1 MTSLTLV
8 GVIRKK
14 KAAALKLNKSSLSE
28 YYTFPPPKKIGTK
41 VKPSNRNGSIQ
52 KKRYLQ
58 SRTQAD
64 DSRCHNSVLGS
75 VKHTHN
81 SVLGSVKH
89 THNSV
94 LGSVKH
100 THNSVL
106 GRVKHITSRRP
117 RISNGSGN
125 FINMAASRSAVI
137 SSHRTFCVDSGTR
150 LPWVNNGYF
159 CTPVDSPTR
168 PLSIMVR
175 FDSIYIYIYIYIY
188 TYVTH
193 THTRTHTH
201 IYIYIYMV
209 CMCTCVFI
217 CLCVCLY
224 VFKNIHLSTFFK

>member
-64 DSRCHNSVLGS
+64 DSRC
-75 VKHTHN
+75 
-81 SVLGSVKH
+81 
-89 THNSV
+89 HNSV

-188 TYVTH
+188 IHMLHTH
-193 THTRTHTH
+193 THAHTH
-201 IYIYIYMV
+201 IYIYIYIWYV
-209 CMCTCVFI
+209 CVR
-217 CLCVCLY
+217 VCLFVY
-224 VFKNIHLSTFFK
+224 VYAYTYLKIFTYPPFLNS